1 MHCTVQ
7 PGRYCM
13 AFPSEAA
20 DPVSGNPQGSRNVE
34 DGGNSALS
42 NLWCQEKTLQGIV
55 VTLRALSQ
63 AAERLVSSDL
73 CGPDEI
79 SFRDRHF
86 RSRFGMN
93 VKKSLKLRW
102 LSSLAVVFL
111 SATIFVSAAGAQ
123 TLRDALAGKQVV
135 LEGASLPNLDNKITS
150 GAELDDANQ
159 FVIAYYLDDGSGQ
172 LNPPLFVE
180 RFDRKSKT
188 WQSGALG
195 KVGTAEAPSL
205 CFGSVLDISS
215 LPDQLIL
222 ETHIS
227 PSAGCALIVS
237 RELKLEATLDGW
249 VLGHFED
256 GTIAYHRSQVHF
268 ATVHPSR
275 IAVYSE
281 HNRKDFTI
289 FPPQTESPV
298 RARLT
303 AALRD
308 FFQTHQDYC
317 VKANDPCDPAEF
329 DSALAGKIAL
339 DEREHAIAF
348 VISYEL
354 QGYGQDQSKPS
365 GPSQVTYVYRNVND
379 EAKVEYRE
387 LLPEDLKAQFGDI
400 SLQELLEPDRLDVLF
415 QKRTSAKAART
426 KLSSPRAAVP
436 TAQRRLHPPASP

>member
-1 MHCTVQ
+1 LC
-7 PGRYCM
+7 
-13 AFPSEAA
+13 
-20 DPVSGNPQGSRNVE
+20 SRL
-34 DGGNSALS
+34 ALS
-42 NLWCQEKTLQGIV
+42 FL
-55 VTLRALSQ
+55 
-63 AAERLVSSDL
+63 AAAIL
-73 CGPDEI
+73 
-79 SFRDRHF
+79 
-86 RSRFGMN
+86 
-93 VKKSLKLRW
+93 
-102 LSSLAVVFL
+102 L
-111 SATIFVSAAGAQ
+111 SAARAQ
-123 TLRDALAGKQVV
+123 TLRDALAAKQVV
-135 LEGASLPNLDNKITS
+135 IEGASLPNLEKKITS
-150 GAELDDANQ
+150 GAQLDDANQ
-159 FVIAYYLDDGSGQ
+159 FVIAYYLDDGSGL
-172 LNPPLFVE
+172 LNPPLYLD
-180 RFDRKSKT
+180 RFDRKNNT
-188 WQSGALG
+188 WESGALG
-195 KVGTAEAPSL
+195 KAGSEEAASP
-205 CFGSVLDISS
+205 CFGSVLDITS
-215 LPDQLIL
+215 LSDQFIL
-222 ETHIS
+222 ETHIN

-237 RELKLEATLDGW
+237 RGLKLEATLDGW

-256 GTIAYHRSQVHF
+256 GTIVYHRSQVHF
-268 ATVHPSR
+268 ATVHPAR

-281 HNRKDFTI
+281 HTRKDFTI

-339 DEREHAIAF
+339 DGREHAIAF

-400 SLQELLEPDRLDVLF
+400 SLQELIEPDRLDVLF
-415 QKRTSAKAART
+415 QKRISAKAART

-436 TAQRRLHPPASP
+436 TAQRRLHPSGSP